1 MLNKIKYFSY
11 DFIAVLNELLLYFNP
26 AMFPKYTPLAK
37 SQLRTINLMMWPE
50 QEVKEQHI

>member
-11 DFIAVLNELLLYFNP
+11 NFIAVLNELLLYFNP

-37 SQLRTINLMMWPE
+37 SQLRTLNLMMWPE